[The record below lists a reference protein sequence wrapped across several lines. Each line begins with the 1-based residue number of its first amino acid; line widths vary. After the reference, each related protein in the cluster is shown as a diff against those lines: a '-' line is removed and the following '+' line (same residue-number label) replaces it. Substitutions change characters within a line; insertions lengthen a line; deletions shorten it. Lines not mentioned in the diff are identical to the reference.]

1 MKKIFLSL
9 ILLISLTTSAQKKF
23 KISASDDLQ
32 RELVKELHRE
42 RLLFRKEHGVE
53 GLLPEPIFVE
63 GLRKSAIH
71 RAQYVSH
78 FSSEKIWEMCKIVEN
93 GVLILHLENETFKGF
108 ISLKNKSDRANYF
121 NLTTDKGKSIKDS
134 QEVVAAIFIESGTS
148 AKEIASYVISEFKDS
163 LKDEPYH
170 WGVLMSGSTETSDFL
185 VSHEDQIGIGV
196 SVLYFND
203 SEFSRAFVTIEI
215 GYYGN
220 YNLHGNKVK

>member
-1 MKKIFLSL
+1 MEKLFLSL

-78 FSSEKIWEMCKIVEN
+78 FTSEKVWEMYKIVEN
-93 GVLILHLENETFKGF
+93 GVQIIHQENETFKNF
-108 ISLKNKSDRANYF
+108 KSLKNKSDRANYF
-121 NLTTDKGKSIKDS
+121 NLTTDKGKAVKNT
-134 QEVVAAIFIESGTS
+134 QEVVAAIFIESGTL
-148 AKEIASYVISEFKDS
+148 AKDIASYVISEFKDS

-170 WGVLMSGSTETSDFL
+170 WSALMSGSTEPSDFL

-203 SEFSRAFVTIEI
+203 SEFPRAFVTIEI

-220 YNLHGNKVK
+220 YDLQGNKVK

>member
-1 MKKIFLSL
+1 MEKLFLSL

-32 RELVKELHRE
+32 KELVKELHRE

-53 GLLPEPIFVE
+53 GFLPEPIFVE

-71 RAQYVSH
+71 RAQYISH
-78 FSSEKIWEMCKIVEN
+78 FTSDKIWEMCKIVEN
-93 GVLILHLENETFKGF
+93 GVFILHQENETFKDF

-121 NLTTDKGKSIKDS
+121 NLTTDKGKEVKNT
-134 QEVVAAIFIESGTS
+134 QEVLAAIFIESGTK
-148 AKEIASYVISEFKDS
+148 AKEIASYAISEFKDS
-163 LKDEPYH
+163 FKDEPYH
-170 WGVLMSGSTETSDFL
+170 WSALMSGSTEPSDFL

-196 SVLYFND
+196 SVFYFND
-203 SEFSRAFVTIEI
+203 SEFPRAFVTIEI